1 MPVALL
7 VAALVLVAVLLGWPS
22 AGARLSRLSAESG
35 GGGVPPG
42 QRGVGLALM
51 PVNDQ
56 AGAAD
61 VLSAELGRDVDAPL
75 VLDLVAA
82 ALAAGA
88 PPHRAMETVG
98 IAVQG
103 TMGRSLCEVAA
114 RLRLGSDWDSA
125 WRDAPRRLEP
135 LRRTLQLASRTGAPA
150 SALLRD
156 AAEDLRRRRSRE
168 AQAAAGRLGVR
179 MVLPLG
185 LCSLPAFVAWAVV
198 PVVISLAG
206 RVLDG

>member
-1 MPVALL
+1 MPPALV
-7 VAALVLVAVLLGWPS
+7 VAALVLLAVLLGWPS
-22 AGARLSRLSAESG
+22 AGARLARLTLSAAKVGVTG
-35 GGGVPPG
+35 GNTGADDRLVSVYDTSRPG
-42 QRGVGLALM
+42 AFPGE
-51 PVNDQ
+51 PT
-56 AGAAD
+56 
-61 VLSAELGRDVDAPL
+61 RDVDAPL

-88 PPHRAMETVG
+88 TPHDAMEIVG
-98 IAVQG
+98 LAVQG
-103 TMGRSLCEVAA
+103 STGLSMREVAA
-114 RLRLGSDWDSA
+114 RLRLGSEWNTA
-125 WRDAPRRLEP
+125 WRDAPRRLET
-135 LRRTLQLASRTGAPA
+135 LRRTLRLAATTGAPA

-156 AAEDLRRRRSRE
+156 AAEDLRRRSSRE

-206 RVLDG
+206 RVLEG

>member
-1 MPVALL
+1 MALL
-7 VAALVLVAVLLGWPS
+7 VAGLVLAAVLLGWPS
-22 AGARLSRLSAESG
+22 AGARLDRLTS
-35 GGGVPPG
+35 
-42 QRGVGLALM
+42 GVGRVAAGSIVGGNVTM
-51 PVNDQ
+51 GGAVEVSFDDAPVV
-56 AGAAD
+56 AGSSVTAD
-61 VLSAELGRDVDAPL
+61 VGSPL

-98 IAVQG
+98 VAVQG
-103 TMGRSLCEVAA
+103 RLGRSMCEVAA
-114 RLRLGSDWDSA
+114 RLRLGSEWDVA
-125 WRDAPRRLEP
+125 WQNTSRRLEP
-135 LRRTLQLASRTGAPA
+135 LRRTLRLAATTGAPA

-156 AAEDLRRRRSRE
+156 AAEDLRRRDSRE

-185 LCSLPAFVAWAVV
+185 LCALPAFVAWAVV

-206 RVLDG
+206 RVLA

>member
-1 MPVALL
+1 MPVALV
-7 VAALVLVAVLLGWPS
+7 VAALVLLAVLLGWPS
-22 AGARLSRLSAESG
+22 AGARLGRLSAAAGAG
-35 GGGVPPG
+35 GAGGHAGASV
-42 QRGVGLALM
+42 VLL
-51 PVNDQ
+51 PVNGQ
-56 AGAAD
+56 TAAAD
-61 VLSAELGRDVDAPL
+61 VSRAESGRDVDTPL

-103 TMGRSLCEVAA
+103 TIGRSMCEVAA
-114 RLRLGSDWDSA
+114 RLRLGSEWDSA

-135 LRRTLQLASRTGAPA
+135 LRRTLRLASRTGAPA

-156 AAEDLRRRRSRE
+156 AAEDLRRRHSRE

>member
-1 MPVALL
+1 MPAGLI
-7 VAALVLVAVLLGWPS
+7 VAALVLAAVLLGWPS
-22 AGARLSRLSAESG
+22 AGARLGRLVPEHGEAGAGSGESAALVVLAVSGAPAPGGSLSAE
-35 GGGVPPG
+35 PA
-42 QRGVGLALM
+42 Q
-51 PVNDQ
+51 
-56 AGAAD
+56 
-61 VLSAELGRDVDAPL
+61 DVDAPL

-88 PPHRAMETVG
+88 PPHQAMETVG

-103 TMGRSLCEVAA
+103 TMGRSLCDISA

-125 WRDAPRRLEP
+125 WRGAPPRLEP
-135 LRRTLQLASRTGAPA
+135 LRRTLRLAAQTGAPA

-156 AAEDLRRRRSRE
+156 AGEDVRRRHSLQ

>member
-1 MPVALL
+1 MPM
-7 VAALVLVAVLLGWPS
+7 ALVVASLVLGAVLLGWPS
-22 AGARLSRLSAESG
+22 AEGRLLRLTSASAALLSVDEVFHRGRRIESTLSQD
-35 GGGVPPG
+35 V
-42 QRGVGLALM
+42 
-51 PVNDQ
+51 
-56 AGAAD
+56 GAA
-61 VLSAELGRDVDAPL
+61 L
-75 VLDLVAA
+75 VIELVAA

-88 PPHRAMETVG
+88 PPPQAMETVG

-103 TMGRSLCEVAA
+103 ASGGSMCEIAT
-114 RLRLGSDWDSA
+114 RLRLGSEWDLA

-135 LRRTLQLASRTGAPA
+135 LRRTLLLASRTGAPA

-156 AAEDLRRRRSRE
+156 AAEDLRRRDSRE

-206 RVLDG
+206 RVLEG

>member
-1 MPVALL
+1 MPMALV
-7 VAALVLVAVLLGWPS
+7 VAALVLGAVLLGWPS
-22 AGARLSRLSAESG
+22 ADARLLRLTSASAAVLSVDEVFHRGRRIESTLSQD
-35 GGGVPPG
+35 V
-42 QRGVGLALM
+42 
-51 PVNDQ
+51 
-56 AGAAD
+56 GAA
-61 VLSAELGRDVDAPL
+61 L
-75 VLDLVAA
+75 VIELVAA

-88 PPHRAMETVG
+88 PPPQAMETVG

-103 TMGRSLCEVAA
+103 ASGGSMCEIAT
-114 RLRLGSDWDSA
+114 RLRLGSEWDLA

-135 LRRTLQLASRTGAPA
+135 LRRTLLLASRTGAPA

-156 AAEDLRRRRSRE
+156 AAEDLRRRDSRE

-206 RVLDG
+206 RVLEG